1 MQAKVFISY
10 SWSSPEHEDWVLLLA
25 QRLVRDGIDVA
36 LDKWD
41 LKEGH
46 DKYVFMESMV
56 NSPGITKVLM
66 ILDKKYAVK
75 ADERG
80 GGVGTETQ
88 IISPNVYENAK
99 QEKFIP
105 IIAEVDDEGH
115 PYIPAY
121 LKGKVYIDLSKEEN
135 FEQNY
140 EKLLRNILN
149 RPSTVK
155 PKLGNIPMYII
166 EDTPMSFKTTTI
178 VRGFDAQVDRHP
190 ERINMLAREF
200 FEEFF
205 ENLKEFE
212 IKNISNQAAPASKE
226 IYENLT
232 QYLPLKN
239 DYTDMLTK
247 LSKNTGEFDV
257 DLVIKLFEKTPT
269 LLYPQGDAGSW
280 MGHQFDNFKFIT
292 HELFVSTVAIFL
304 KYERYDY
311 LDHILNTGYFLK
323 NKYAR
328 NADSSPFYVFYKY
341 IETIDAHYEQLKGHK
356 VGNVQADIM
365 LSRLPAN
372 LSKAEFINGDMLC
385 YYIDEFNHH
394 EWYPVTYIYGEDSR
408 QFDFFNRL
416 VSRKH
421 FEKVKAIVQVE
432 TIEELK
438 HRLSEIKK
446 RNDESPVRYNLRS
459 RITPIDTLIKIESI
473 GTIR

>member
-25 QRLVRDGIDVA
+25 QRLVRDGIDVV

-56 NSPGITKVLM
+56 NSPDITKVLM
-66 ILDKKYAVK
+66 ILDKKYAAK

-105 IIAEVDDEGH
+105 IIAEVDDEGQ

-121 LKGKVYIDLSKEEN
+121 LKGKVYIDLSKEVY

-155 PKLGNIPMYII
+155 PKLGNIPVYIT

-178 VRGFDAQVDRHP
+178 VRGIDAQLDRHP

-200 FEEFF
+200 FDEFF

-232 QYLPLKN
+232 QYLPLKH

-247 LSKNTGEFDV
+247 LSKNSAEFDI
-257 DLVIKLFEKTPT
+257 DLIVRVFEKTPT
-269 LLYPQGDAGSW
+269 LLYPQNGAGSW

-292 HELFVSTVAIFL
+292 HELFVVTVAIFL

-311 LDHILNTGYFLK
+311 LDHLFNTGYFLK

-328 NADSSPFYVFYKY
+328 SADSSPFYVFYNY
-341 IETIDAHYEQLKGHK
+341 IQTIDVHYEQLKGHK
-356 VGNVQADIM
+356 VGNVQADLM
-365 LSRLPAN
+365 LNRLPPN

-385 YYIDEFNHH
+385 YYLDEFNHN
-394 EWYPVTYIYGEDSR
+394 EWYPVTYIYSEDTR

-416 VSRKH
+416 VSKKH
-421 FEKVKAIVQVE
+421 FERVKAVMRVE
-432 TIEELK
+432 TIDELK
-438 HRLSEIKK
+438 QRLGDIKK
-446 RNDESPVRYNLRS
+446 HNDESPVRYNLRN
-459 RITPIDTLIKIESI
+459 RITPIDTLIKIDAI
-473 GTIR
+473 GKSR